1 MKKCASNQSHQKY
14 LMDLYTDTPKP
25 AEKWQ
30 KMTMSDRINLVKEV
44 MSDVE
49 KSMIDIRQCNDNG
62 YVYIDLVQPLTASSR
77 GLMLLDFEL
86 KLKDL
91 IDEGITI
98 WHSPQGDKSSLRRL
112 RGVEVRS

>member
-1 MKKCASNQSHQKY
+1 MKKSVTNQSYEKY
-14 LMDLYTDTPKP
+14 LVDLFIDTPEP
-25 AEKWQ
+25 AEKWR
-30 KMTMSDRINLVKEV
+30 KMTMPDRINLVKEV

-49 KSMIDIRQCNDNG
+49 RSMIDIRQCNDNG
-62 YVYIDLVQPLTASSR
+62 YVYIALIQPLTASSR

-86 KLKDL
+86 KLKDM

-98 WHSPQGDKSSLRRL
+98 WHTPQGDKSSLRRL